1 MTEQKKEYQH
11 TIAKEVSYSGIG
23 LHSGKDVLMTLKPA
37 APDTGII
44 FIRTDLPDR
53 PEIKAVPENVSSTV
67 KATTLSAN
75 GADVFTV
82 EHLMGAL
89 SMMAIDNIRIEMSS
103 PEPPVTDGSARFS
116 AS

>member
-11 TIAKEVSYSGIG
+11 TIAKEGSYSGIG

-53 PEIKAVPENVSSTV
+53 PEIKALPENVGNNT
-67 KATTLSAN
+67 
-75 GADVFTV
+75 
-82 EHLMGAL
+82 
-89 SMMAIDNIRIEMSS
+89 
-103 PEPPVTDGSARFS
+103 
-116 AS
+116 